1 MILPTNGKVAIFDDK
16 YDDVKNLLG
25 SLSKQK
31 IPYFYF
37 QDEGGEDLPE
47 TPINNIRLIF
57 LDIEL
62 VTDNKSTDQT
72 IISYIGGRLAK
83 VLKPN
88 SNYVLI
94 YWSTKLEKYK
104 DLINNAFDHILK
116 DYKPILNISLNKID
130 ALKSPDPVGFIVQE
144 IRSKAEDF
152 KVLKVFSFWENL
164 VNDSSGDLINGFT
177 DFIEKDNS
185 WDDTAKHILYKLAY
199 AYAGKQITELNEL
212 DQLKNA
218 YYTLNHTFI
227 DSMENV
233 ISISLE
239 DQKTEFSSVISSS
252 GVDTFTSIINKK
264 LLVSEELFS
273 GNIPGTIFFID
284 DERGDLESKLDK
296 ELENK
301 KLNSKIPE
309 NKKNEIIAKAEA
321 KVNDRKKEIAFSHS
335 LIEKNYK
342 YMLNALLSEDNR
354 EKLKTIFSDSI
365 KIELNISPICDYA
378 QNKMPCCRLLPGFL
392 ITENNIEFLLKSN
405 AFNYISDAKIDI
417 KGVKYFFIFDFR
429 LLHSSAESMTKKRIS
444 NFKLRQQLLAD
455 IQLKL
460 GSHINRAG
468 VLYL

>member
-62 VTDNKSTDQT
+62 VTDNKSTEET
-72 IISYIGGRLAK
+72 IISYIGGRLAR

-104 DLINNAFDHILK
+104 EIIDNAFDQRLK
-116 DYKPILNISLNKID
+116 DYKPILTISLNKID
-130 ALKSPDPVGFIVQE
+130 ALKSQDPVKFIIQE
-144 IRSKAEDF
+144 IRDKAEDF

-164 VNDSSGDLINGFT
+164 VNDSAGDLINSFT
-177 DFIEKDNS
+177 DFIEKDNT

-199 AYAGKQITELNEL
+199 AYAGKQIKDL
-212 DQLKNA
+212 DEVNQLKNA

-227 DSMENV
+227 DSIENV
-233 ISISLE
+233 ISSSLE
-239 DQKTEFSSVISSS
+239 SQKTEFTSVISSS
-252 GVDTFTSIINKK
+252 GVDNFTSIINKK
-264 LLVSEELFS
+264 LLISEELLL
-273 GNIPGTIFFID
+273 GNVPGTIFFID
-284 DERGDLESKLDK
+284 EERKKHEFKLDE
-296 ELENK
+296 ELEKITSNP
-301 KLNSKIPE
+301 KIPE
-309 NKKNEIIAKAEA
+309 NKRDEIIAKAEA
-321 KVNDRKKEIAFSHS
+321 KLKDRKKEIAFSHS

-342 YMLNALLSEDNR
+342 YMLNSLLSEDNR
-354 EKLKTIFSDSI
+354 DKLNTIFSDSI
-365 KIELNISPICDYA
+365 IIELNISPICDYA

-392 ITENNIEFLLKSN
+392 IKDIYIDLLLKSN

-417 KGVKYFFIFDFR
+417 KGDKYFFIFDFR
-429 LLHSSAESMTKKRIS
+429 LLHSTAESMTKKRIS